1 MSAERVCDSSGAAG
15 AQPSLSNARIHEL
28 FALAVRVASRG
39 HGGAEPNPMVG
50 CVIADHQG
58 RVIADGYHRRCGGP
72 HAEVDALA
80 AAGTRARGAIAL
92 VTLEPC
98 NHQGRTGPCSEAL
111 ANAGVAEV
119 IYAVS
124 DPNPLAKGGA
134 ARLRERGI
142 RAFHVAHAAADELA
156 LPFLKRVRTGLP
168 WIAAKWAQSM
178 DGAVALA
185 NGDSQWLSCARS
197 RRMVHRERGRVDAI
211 LTGIGTVLE
220 DDPRLTARD
229 VRVVRTPRRIVFD
242 PDARTPLDANVLD
255 LAGDGAQNPTARAAT
270 ILIDMS
276 SSNDAA
282 FLRRVEALSARGATI
297 VPLGGGGSIEP
308 ALRSLA
314 REGVATVLVESGG
327 GLVGRLL
334 REQLLD
340 EAWVFVAPLL
350 VADDVAR
357 RCARGLA
364 PEVLATIPRARLLS
378 VRRRGADAL
387 LHYRWASAV
396 TTPTSS

>member
-1 MSAERVCDSSGAAG
+1 MRE
-15 AQPSLSNARIHEL
+15 LLAR
-28 FALAVRVASRG
+28 AVRMASRG

-50 CVIADHQG
+50 CVIADYDG

-80 AAGTRARGAIAL
+80 AAGARARGAIAL

-98 NHQGRTGPCSEAL
+98 NHHGRTGPCSEAL
-111 ANAGVAEV
+111 ADAGVAEV
-119 IYAVS
+119 IYAVG

-134 ARLRERGI
+134 ERLRERGI
-142 RAFHVAHAAADELA
+142 RAFHVPHAAADELA

-168 WIAAKWAQSM
+168 WISAKWAQSI

-185 NGDSQWLSCARS
+185 NGDSQWFSGARS

-242 PDARTPLDANVLD
+242 PDARTPLDANVLQPPTQTPT
-255 LAGDGAQNPTARAAT
+255 DGAQSPAAHTAT
-270 ILIDMS
+270 ILVDLS
-276 SSNDAA
+276 SSTDAA
-282 FLRRVEALSARGATI
+282 FRRRVEARTARGATI
-297 VPLGGGGSIEP
+297 VPLGRGGAIEP
-308 ALRSLA
+308 ALRALA

-334 REQLLD
+334 QENLLD

-357 RCARGLA
+357 RSARGMA
-364 PEVLATIPRARLLS
+364 PEVLAAIPRARLLS

-387 LHYRWASAV
+387 LHYRWASAL
-396 TTPTSS
+396 TTPSSS

>member
-1 MSAERVCDSSGAAG
+1 M
-15 AQPSLSNARIHEL
+15 
-28 FALAVRVASRG
+28 ASRG

-50 CVIADHQG
+50 CVIADHDG
-58 RVIADGYHRRCGGP
+58 RVIVDGYHRRCGGP
-72 HAEVDALA
+72 HAEVDALT
-80 AAGTRARGAIAL
+80 AAGARARGAIAL

-98 NHQGRTGPCSEAL
+98 NHRGRTGPCSEAL
-111 ANAGVAEV
+111 AEAGVAEV

-142 RAFHVAHAAADELA
+142 RAFHVPHAAADELA

-168 WIAAKWAQSM
+168 WISAKWAQSI

-185 NGDSQWLSCARS
+185 NGDSQWLSGARS

-242 PDARTPLDANVLD
+242 PDARTPLDANVL
-255 LAGDGAQNPTARAAT
+255 QPTARGAESPVAQAAT
-270 ILIDMS
+270 ILVDMS
-276 SSNDAA
+276 SSTDTA
-282 FLRRVEALSARGATI
+282 FLRRVEALTARGATI
-297 VPLGGGGSIEP
+297 VPLGRGGTIEP
-308 ALRSLA
+308 ALRALA
-314 REGVATVLVESGG
+314 REGVATVLVEAGG

-334 REQLLD
+334 RENLLD

-357 RCARGLA
+357 RSARGLA
-364 PEVLATIPRARLLS
+364 PEVLAEIPRARLLS

-387 LHYRWASAV
+387 LHYRWASAL

>member
-1 MSAERVCDSSGAAG
+1 MR
-15 AQPSLSNARIHEL
+15 EL
-28 FALAVRVASRG
+28 LTRAVRMASRG

-50 CVIADHQG
+50 CVIADHDG

-80 AAGTRARGAIAL
+80 AAGERARGAIAL

-98 NHQGRTGPCSEAL
+98 NHHGRTGPCSEAL
-111 ANAGVAEV
+111 ADAGVAEV

-134 ARLRERGI
+134 ARLLERGI
-142 RAFHVAHAAADELA
+142 RAFHVPHAAADELA

-168 WIAAKWAQSM
+168 WISAKWAQSI

-185 NGDSQWLSCARS
+185 NGDSQWFSGARS

-229 VRVVRTPRRIVFD
+229 VRVVRAPRRIVFD
-242 PDARTPLDANVLD
+242 PDARTPLDANVLQTPIQPPTQTAIQT
-255 LAGDGAQNPTARAAT
+255 LTVGAQDPAAQTAT
-270 ILIDMS
+270 ILVDLS
-276 SSNDAA
+276 SSTDAA
-282 FLRRVEALSARGATI
+282 FLRRVEALTARGATI
-297 VPLGGGGSIEP
+297 VPLGRGGAIEP
-308 ALRSLA
+308 ALRALA
-314 REGVATVLVESGG
+314 QQGVATILVESGG

-334 REQLLD
+334 QENLLD

-357 RCARGLA
+357 RSARGLA
-364 PEVLATIPRARLLS
+364 PEVLAAIPRARLLS

-387 LHYRWASAV
+387 LHYRWASALK
-396 TTPTSS
+396 TPSSS

>member
-1 MSAERVCDSSGAAG
+1 V
-15 AQPSLSNARIHEL
+15 P
-28 FALAVRVASRG
+28 
-39 HGGAEPNPMVG
+39 
-50 CVIADHQG
+50 
-58 RVIADGYHRRCGGP
+58 
-72 HAEVDALA
+72 
-80 AAGTRARGAIAL
+80 
-92 VTLEPC
+92 
-98 NHQGRTGPCSEAL
+98 
-111 ANAGVAEV
+111 
-119 IYAVS
+119 
-124 DPNPLAKGGA
+124 
-134 ARLRERGI
+134 
-142 RAFHVAHAAADELA
+142 HAAADELA

-168 WIAAKWAQSM
+168 WISAKWAQSI

-185 NGDSQWLSCARS
+185 NGDSQWLSGARS

-242 PDARTPLDANVLD
+242 PDARTPLDANVL
-255 LAGDGAQNPTARAAT
+255 QTTARGAESPVAQAAT
-270 ILIDMS
+270 ILVDMS
-276 SSNDAA
+276 SSTDTA
-282 FLRRVEALSARGATI
+282 FLRRVEALTARGATI
-297 VPLGGGGSIEP
+297 VPLGRGGTIEP
-308 ALRSLA
+308 ALRALA

-334 REQLLD
+334 RENLLD

-357 RCARGLA
+357 RSARGLA
-364 PEVLATIPRARLLS
+364 PEVLAEIPRARLLS

-387 LHYRWASAV
+387 LHYRWASAL

>member
-1 MSAERVCDSSGAAG
+1 MRE
-15 AQPSLSNARIHEL
+15 LLAR
-28 FALAVRVASRG
+28 AVRMASRG

-50 CVIADHQG
+50 CVIADHDG

-80 AAGTRARGAIAL
+80 AAGARARGAIAL

-98 NHQGRTGPCSEAL
+98 NHHGRTGPCSEAL
-111 ANAGVAEV
+111 ADAGVAEV

-142 RAFHVAHAAADELA
+142 RAFHVPHAAADELA

-168 WIAAKWAQSM
+168 WISAKWAQSI

-185 NGDSQWLSCARS
+185 NGDSQWFSGARS

-229 VRVVRTPRRIVFD
+229 VRVVRAPRRIVFD
-242 PDARTPLDANVLD
+242 PDARTPLDANVLQTPIQPPTQTAIQT
-255 LAGDGAQNPTARAAT
+255 LTVGAQDPAAQTAT
-270 ILIDMS
+270 ILVDLS
-276 SSNDAA
+276 SSTDAA
-282 FLRRVEALSARGATI
+282 FLRRVEALTARGATI
-297 VPLGGGGSIEP
+297 VPLGRGGAIEP
-308 ALRSLA
+308 ALRALA
-314 REGVATVLVESGG
+314 QQGVATILVESGG
-327 GLVGRLL
+327 GLVGRMLQ
-334 REQLLD
+334 ENLLD

-357 RCARGLA
+357 RSARGLA
-364 PEVLATIPRARLLS
+364 PEVLAAIPRARLLS

-387 LHYRWASAV
+387 LHYRWASALK
-396 TTPTSS
+396 TPSSS